1 MGPARRLVTIKRSG
15 LDGPSFPLSLSSC
28 LFGRGIECDIRIQL
42 PVVSKQHCK
51 IEINRQE
58 AILSNFSST
67 NPTQVNGSAID
78 KPVQLKHGDVIT
90 IVDRSFRY
98 ENESHQHGSQS
109 TEFPGQRREQEPSRR
124 VSRSSFSSNPGGKV
138 QDSSDRSKLTE
149 ENVSGKPL
157 VHEENTVAAGTAVSD
172 GSEEGVAR
180 ETPDGVHSSGLPR
193 DNCRSATDPTAGAFQ
208 EDSSVTL
215 GSCNGGGKAFPTIQ
229 GLKNSDKNESPF
241 RRLYESM
248 KLELDVKS
256 EKVNVLQNRRKSGSR
271 SHCTTEKESAGGLE
285 GESPISLVSLKSR
298 LKSSRSPQIKGEQ
311 GSSQTGEQR
320 SVEETVQAPKDTR
333 SPGILR
339 TEMVVTK
346 TTTPLRYSQ
355 QNSSRRCQ
363 SEDLGAVSR
372 RESVSLDQS
381 EGFGAE
387 HKMFTPQKFL
397 PRNQTPIKV
406 ENAGSF
412 GNTPEKFS
420 KKRKSIPTSVD
431 NLPTETEMVQQTVP
445 APLVLQAEGKIQNGF
460 LNKTA
465 GQMCPG
471 APGPDAADAGSFGD
485 SINKVE
491 GVSLKRR
498 RVSFGGRLRPELFDE
513 NLPPNTPLK
522 RGETPKQRR
531 SLVAHTPAVLKK
543 IIKPHPSGKGN
554 SSETRP
560 EVTTPDTC
568 AKAPAPATTSTPP
581 AAADRCRRSPKAS
594 SVSSGSRS
602 HQADTPKRGGRK
614 SGNLPSKRASLDR
627 SQHGILQMIYSKRRS
642 GASEANLIVAKSWA
656 DVVKL
661 GAKQTQTKA
670 VKRGPQRL
678 LSKRQ
683 RRANTP
689 KKPTG
694 ITDHQFSTGHAN
706 SPCTIII
713 GKAHIERVNGPARP
727 YTMLNS
733 FVFNKPADF
742 SEDLSGLTE
751 MFQTP
756 VKEKPQRMSLGP
768 STLSNSGDFI
778 GKKLPVSNSGEEP
791 LLHTAEY
798 SGENVFPSA
807 QEVPAE
813 PSGKRSASP
822 GRLKINE
829 RTVKTPGSVY
839 QAPGAKR
846 ETQESE
852 AAPPKA
858 APSANRCRRCAEPR
872 ARQRPGAESAS
883 EDAEPDTVE
892 DISGRRLRNA
902 PPPGQKPEGRGKES
916 ERFFE
921 RCKKNIESKED
932 SGKMMAVRRS
942 RRASELKW
950 EPTADLT
957 TLMRLQETEFKED
970 SVDIPSVPQTP
981 ARAEE
986 PTDAENRTTK
996 LHWKS
1001 PQPDRISSPARTNT
1015 QPKTPSRKGD
1025 VEEVSA
1031 LGKPTQTPG
1040 DATHTDRGPGDDENI
1055 NLCKETPKQKQNPAE
1070 NVTGSKRRPRT
1081 PKEKARSLED
1091 LIGFKELFQTP
1102 HLVKEP
1108 MIDDKT
1114 PQIPC
1119 KSPRPEPVVTS
1130 TSMTRPFKTLSLKAE
1145 VQEDLSALRKPTQTP
1160 GDTTHSHG
1168 GPAGADKDIQ
1178 MFNETSRQKL
1188 DFAESVTGIKRRPRT
1203 PKEKVQSLEDLA
1215 GFKEL
1220 FQTPVCTKEPTAVV
1234 KTPQMLWI
1242 SPQPK
1247 PNVTPTNRKRQLKTP
1262 PQKVDREVELS
1273 APRKS
1278 TQTPGETRHS
1288 DSELVGDDEHRAF
1301 KENPK
1306 QKLDSAEN
1314 VTGSKKR
1321 SRTPKTKAPPLED
1334 LIGFKELFQ
1343 TPHHVKQPMTDDKT
1357 PQIPCKSPRLEP
1369 VDTPASRKGQLKTA
1383 PQKVDRE
1390 GELSALR
1397 KPTQTPGDTTHSHGG
1412 PAGADKDIQMFNET
1426 SRQKLDPVENVTGIK
1441 RRPRTP
1447 KEKVQSLEDLAGFKE
1462 LFQTPVR
1469 TKEPTAVVKTPQM
1482 LWISPQPEPN
1492 VTPTNRKRQLKT
1504 PPQKVDRE
1512 VELSAPRKSTQ
1523 TPGDTRHSDS
1533 ELVGDDEHR
1542 AFKESPKQKLESA
1555 ENVAGSKRQSRTPK
1569 TKAPP
1574 LEDLIG
1580 FKELFQTPHHVKE
1593 PVTDDKNP
1601 KVLCQ
1606 SPQPEPLVTSTS
1618 MTRLLKTPPR
1628 NVEMQ
1633 EDVSALRKPT
1643 QTAGNTR
1650 PSHRGPVGDD
1660 KSIRLLKE
1668 TPEQKLESAENLTGS
1683 KRRPRT
1689 PKEKVPP
1696 LEDLIGFKE
1705 LFQTPH
1711 HTVEPMTD
1719 NKPSK
1724 IPCKSPPLESVNT
1737 PSRKRQLKTAPQ
1749 KVDREGELSA
1759 LRKPTQT
1766 PGDTTHSHG
1775 GPAGADKDIQ
1785 MFNETSRQK
1794 LDFAESVTG
1803 IKRRP
1808 RTPKEKVQS
1817 LEDLAGFKELFQ
1829 TPVCTKE
1836 PTAVVKTPQMLWI
1849 SPQPEPNVTPTN
1861 RKRQLKTPLQKVD
1874 REVELSA
1881 PRKSTQ
1887 TPGDTR
1893 HSDSELVGDDE
1904 HRAFKESPKQKL
1916 ESAEN
1921 VAGSKKRSRT
1931 PKTKA
1936 PPLEDLIGFKELFQ
1950 TPHHVKQPM
1959 TDDKTPQIPCKS
1971 PRPEPVD
1978 TPASRKGRLKTAPR
1992 KAEVQEGLSALTRPT
2007 QTSGDTTLSHRGPEG
2022 GDRGIAVSQETPKPK
2037 LDSAANV
2044 AVSKRRPR
2052 TPKEKAPPLEDLTGF
2067 KELFQTPDHAKEPV
2081 AENKITRIP
2090 CKSPPAEPVT
2100 RRTSRKRRLRSP
2112 PGKVGVGE
2120 VSALGEPTLTPGDAT
2135 HREAV
2140 GDDKDVKV
2148 FRKTSRQKLDSAEK
2162 IIGVGSRLR
2171 SCKQKTQPLE
2181 DPSLKELV
2189 QKPRQAKGTTRAAKA
2204 TTVPC
2209 QSAPAEP
2216 APGPTGRKRRLK
2228 SPPEKADVAEV
2239 SALREPIQAPG
2250 ETTRTHG
2257 EPVSEEKDTQVFRK
2271 PSRQKLDPSENITG
2285 MKSRLRTFKEKTQPL
2300 EAPDSLEELVRKPDQ
2315 TREQT
2320 SDAKIP
2326 VMPCQSPP
2334 AQPVTRP
2341 TSRKRRLRSPPGKA
2355 GVGEVSALGKPTLT
2369 PGDATHRE
2377 AVGDDKDVKV
2387 FRKTSRQKLDSAEK
2401 IIGVG
2406 SWLRSCKEKT
2416 QPLEDPSLKELVRKP
2431 RQAKELGS
2439 GAAGIKR
2446 APKEAPVGRNPAKI
2460 PQRVL
2465 RAPKLRFMEDLD
2477 LVGKED
2483 PMKSPSASSVSP
2495 PPPKR
2500 RRGEDGSV
2508 TGRKTLRPAT
2518 ATQGIAGE
2526 RSPQKPRTAPRDGW
2540 PQPEPLV
2547 RRKKSLRTLA
2557 PRTERVENLPDGD
2570 TGAKATGRQ
2579 AEDAHPPAKGMSLR
2593 SRGRSKTD
2601 VGEQQPESLTSAEK
2615 VKMKRKEKKPLKTS
2629 QEKQLQRPED
2639 GADNPASG
2647 GQVHERRMCL
2657 RSRRQQKTPPPAAAE
2672 ESAGEE
2678 GAGAHGGSRE
2688 GEGAAE
2694 RAGLLGSRSRR
2705 TAAHPPATPAE
2716 SESERRVTRGARRHA
2731 RGPPKAGK

>member
-465 GQMCPG
+465 GQTCPG

-543 IIKPHPSGKGN
+543 IIKEQPHPSGKGN

-560 EVTTPDTC
+560 EGTTPDTC

-727 YTMLNS
+727 HTMRNTT
-733 FVFNKPADF
+733 ADF

-902 PPPGQKPEGRGKES
+902 PPPGQKSEGRGKES

-1119 KSPRPEPVVTS
+1119 KSPRPEPVVMS

-1145 VQEDLSALRKPTQTP
+1145 VQED
-1160 GDTTHSHG
+1160 
-1168 GPAGADKDIQ
+1168 
-1178 MFNETSRQKL
+1178 
-1188 DFAESVTGIKRRPRT
+1188 
-1203 PKEKVQSLEDLA
+1203 
-1215 GFKEL
+1215 
-1220 FQTPVCTKEPTAVV
+1220 
-1234 KTPQMLWI
+1234 
-1242 SPQPK
+1242 
-1247 PNVTPTNRKRQLKTP
+1247 
-1262 PQKVDREVELS
+1262 
-1273 APRKS
+1273 
-1278 TQTPGETRHS
+1278 
-1288 DSELVGDDEHRAF
+1288 
-1301 KENPK
+1301 
-1306 QKLDSAEN
+1306 
-1314 VTGSKKR
+1314 
-1321 SRTPKTKAPPLED
+1321 
-1334 LIGFKELFQ
+1334 
-1343 TPHHVKQPMTDDKT
+1343 
-1357 PQIPCKSPRLEP
+1357 
-1369 VDTPASRKGQLKTA
+1369 
-1383 PQKVDRE
+1383 
-1390 GELSALR
+1390 LSALR

-1462 LFQTPVR
+1462 LFQTPVC

-1523 TPGDTRHSDS
+1523 TPGETRHSDS

-1542 AFKESPKQKLESA
+1542 AFKESPKQKLDSA
-1555 ENVAGSKRQSRTPK
+1555 ENVAGSKKRSRTPK

-1836 PTAVVKTPQMLWI
+1836 PTAGVKNPQMLWI

-1861 RKRQLKTPLQKVD
+1861 RKRQLKTPPQKVD

-1887 TPGDTR
+1887 TPGETR

-1916 ESAEN
+1916 DSAEN

-1936 PPLEDLIGFKELFQ
+1936 PPLEDMTGFKELFQ

-2341 TSRKRRLRSPPGKA
+2341 TSRKRWLRSPPGKA
-2355 GVGEVSALGKPTLT
+2355 GVGEVSALGEPTLT

-2615 VKMKRKEKKPLKTS
+2615 VKMKRNEKKPLKTS

-2678 GAGAHGGSRE
+2678 GREPTGGSRE
-2688 GEGAAE
+2688 WEGAAE
-2694 RAGLLGSRSRR
+2694 RAGLLGLRSRR

>member
-1 MGPARRLVTIKRSG
+1 MRTQREARGAGAQSGHHVERQQGVAVAKERGPEEANPADTFI
-15 LDGPSFPLSLSSC
+15 LD
-28 LFGRGIECDIRIQL
+28 
-42 PVVSKQHCK
+42 
-51 IEINRQE
+51 
-58 AILSNFSST
+58 
-67 NPTQVNGSAID
+67 
-78 KPVQLKHGDVIT
+78 VQPPELWICV
-90 IVDRSFRY
+90 SFRY

-109 TEFPGQRREQEPSRR
+109 TEFPGQTGEQEPSRR

-157 VHEENTVAAGTAVSD
+157 VHEENTVAAGTVSD
-172 GSEEGVAR
+172 GCEEGVAR
-180 ETPDGVHSSGLPR
+180 ETPDAVHPSGLPR
-193 DNCRSATDPTAGAFQ
+193 DNCRNATDSTAGAFQ
-208 EDSSVTL
+208 EDSSVTS

-256 EKVNVLQNRRKSGSR
+256 EKVNILQNRRKSGSR
-271 SHCTTEKESAGGLE
+271 IRCTTEKESAGGLE
-285 GESPISLVSLKSR
+285 GESPISLVSLKPR
-298 LKSSRSPQIKGEQ
+298 PKLSRSPQIKAEQ
-311 GSSQTGEQR
+311 GSSQTGEQKR
-320 SVEETVQAPKDTR
+320 AEETAQAPKDTG
-333 SPGILR
+333 SLGILR
-339 TEMVVTK
+339 TETAVTK

-355 QNSSRRCQ
+355 QNSSRRRQ

-372 RESVSLDQS
+372 RESVTLEQS

-387 HKMFTPQKFL
+387 HEMFTPQKFL

-420 KKRKSIPTSVD
+420 KKRKSVPTSVD

-465 GQMCPG
+465 GQTCPG

-543 IIKPHPSGKGN
+543 IIKEQPHPSGKGN
-554 SSETRP
+554 SSETCP

-568 AKAPAPATTSTPP
+568 ARAPAPATTSTPP

-602 HQADTPKRGGRK
+602 HQADTPKRGGRR

-670 VKRGPQRL
+670 VKRGPQRPP
-678 LSKRQ
+678 SKRQ

-694 ITDHQFSTGHAN
+694 IVDHQFSTGHAN

-756 VKEKPQRMSLGP
+756 VKKKPQRMSLGP

-778 GKKLPVSNSGEEP
+778 GKKLPASNSGEEP
-791 LLHTAEY
+791 LSHTSEY

-807 QEVPAE
+807 QEAPAE

-822 GRLKINE
+822 GRVKINE
-829 RTVKTPGSVY
+829 RTVKTPGSVC

-846 ETQESE
+846 ETPGSE

-872 ARQRPGAESAS
+872 ARQRPGSESAS
-883 EDAEPDTVE
+883 EDAELDAVE
-892 DISGRRLRNA
+892 DILGRRLRNA
-902 PPPGQKPEGRGKES
+902 PLPGQKPEGKGKES

-921 RCKKNIESKED
+921 SCKKNIESKED

-950 EPTADLT
+950 EPTADLS

-970 SVDIPSVPQTP
+970 SVDIPSVPQAP
-981 ARAEE
+981 ARAKE
-986 PTDAENRTTK
+986 PTDAENRATK
-996 LHWKS
+996 LRWES

-1025 VEEVSA
+1025 VEEVPA

-1040 DATHTDRGPGDDENI
+1040 GATHTDGGPGDDENI
-1055 NLCKETPKQKQNPAE
+1055 NLCKETPKQKLESAE
-1070 NVTGSKRRPRT
+1070 NVAGSKRRP
-1081 PKEKARSLED
+1081 
-1091 LIGFKELFQTP
+1091 
-1102 HLVKEP
+1102 
-1108 MIDDKT
+1108 
-1114 PQIPC
+1114 
-1119 KSPRPEPVVTS
+1119 
-1130 TSMTRPFKTLSLKAE
+1130 
-1145 VQEDLSALRKPTQTP
+1145 
-1160 GDTTHSHG
+1160 
-1168 GPAGADKDIQ
+1168 
-1178 MFNETSRQKL
+1178 
-1188 DFAESVTGIKRRPRT
+1188 
-1203 PKEKVQSLEDLA
+1203 
-1215 GFKEL
+1215 
-1220 FQTPVCTKEPTAVV
+1220 
-1234 KTPQMLWI
+1234 
-1242 SPQPK
+1242 
-1247 PNVTPTNRKRQLKTP
+1247 
-1262 PQKVDREVELS
+1262 
-1273 APRKS
+1273 
-1278 TQTPGETRHS
+1278 
-1288 DSELVGDDEHRAF
+1288 
-1301 KENPK
+1301 
-1306 QKLDSAEN
+1306 
-1314 VTGSKKR
+1314 
-1321 SRTPKTKAPPLED
+1321 RTPKTKAPPLED
-1334 LIGFKELFQ
+1334 L
-1343 TPHHVKQPMTDDKT
+1343 T
-1357 PQIPCKSPRLEP
+1357 
-1369 VDTPASRKGQLKTA
+1369 
-1383 PQKVDRE
+1383 
-1390 GELSALR
+1390 
-1397 KPTQTPGDTTHSHGG
+1397 
-1412 PAGADKDIQMFNET
+1412 
-1426 SRQKLDPVENVTGIK
+1426 
-1441 RRPRTP
+1441 
-1447 KEKVQSLEDLAGFKE
+1447 
-1462 LFQTPVR
+1462 
-1469 TKEPTAVVKTPQM
+1469 
-1482 LWISPQPEPN
+1482 
-1492 VTPTNRKRQLKT
+1492 
-1504 PPQKVDRE
+1504 
-1512 VELSAPRKSTQ
+1512 
-1523 TPGDTRHSDS
+1523 
-1533 ELVGDDEHR
+1533 
-1542 AFKESPKQKLESA
+1542 
-1555 ENVAGSKRQSRTPK
+1555 
-1569 TKAPP
+1569 
-1574 LEDLIG
+1574 G

-1593 PVTDDKNP
+1593 PMTDHKTP

-1606 SPQPEPLVTSTS
+1606 SPQPEPLVTSTG
-1618 MTRLLKTPPR
+1618 MTRPLKTPAR
-1628 NVEMQ
+1628 NAEMQ

-1643 QTAGNTR
+1643 QTAGSTR
-1650 PSHRGPVGDD
+1650 PSHRGPAGDD
-1660 KSIRLLKE
+1660 ESIRLLKE
-1668 TPEQKLESAENLTGS
+1668 TPEQKLESAENVTGS

-1711 HTVEPMTD
+1711 HV
-1719 NKPSK
+1719 
-1724 IPCKSPPLESVNT
+1724 
-1737 PSRKRQLKTAPQ
+1737 
-1749 KVDREGELSA
+1749 
-1759 LRKPTQT
+1759 
-1766 PGDTTHSHG
+1766 
-1775 GPAGADKDIQ
+1775 
-1785 MFNETSRQK
+1785 
-1794 LDFAESVTG
+1794 
-1803 IKRRP
+1803 
-1808 RTPKEKVQS
+1808 KE
-1817 LEDLAGFKELFQ
+1817 
-1829 TPVCTKE
+1829 
-1836 PTAVVKTPQMLWI
+1836 
-1849 SPQPEPNVTPTN
+1849 
-1861 RKRQLKTPLQKVD
+1861 
-1874 REVELSA
+1874 
-1881 PRKSTQ
+1881 
-1887 TPGDTR
+1887 
-1893 HSDSELVGDDE
+1893 
-1904 HRAFKESPKQKL
+1904 
-1916 ESAEN
+1916 
-1921 VAGSKKRSRT
+1921 
-1931 PKTKA
+1931 
-1936 PPLEDLIGFKELFQ
+1936 
-1950 TPHHVKQPM
+1950 PM

-1971 PRPEPVD
+1971 PRLEPVD

-1992 KAEVQEGLSALTRPT
+1992 KAEVQEGLSALMRPT

-2022 GDRGIAVSQETPKPK
+2022 GDRGTAVSQETPKPK
-2037 LDSAANV
+2037 LDSAENV

-2081 AENKITRIP
+2081 AEDKTTRIP
-2090 CKSPPAEPVT
+2090 CNSPPAEPVT

-2112 PGKVGVGE
+2112 PGKAGVGE
-2120 VSALGEPTLTPGDAT
+2120 VSALGEPSLTPGDAT

-2140 GDDKDVKV
+2140 GDEKDVQV
-2148 FRKTSRQKLDSAEK
+2148 IRKTSRQKLDSTEK
-2162 IIGVGSRLR
+2162 VIGVRSRLR
-2171 SCKQKTQPLE
+2171 SCKEKTQPLE
-2181 DPSLKELV
+2181 DPRLKELV
-2189 QKPRQAKGTTRAAKA
+2189 QKPRQTKRTMRAAKA

-2209 QSAPAEP
+2209 QSPPAEP

-2228 SPPEKADVAEV
+2228 SPPEKVDVAEV

-2257 EPVSEEKDTQVFRK
+2257 EPGSEEKDTQVFRK
-2271 PSRQKLDPSENITG
+2271 PSRQKLDPSENIMG

-2300 EAPDSLEELVRKPDQ
+2300 EAPDSLEELVQKPDQ
-2315 TREQT
+2315 AREQT

-2355 GVGEVSALGKPTLT
+2355 GVGEVSALGEPTLT

-2377 AVGDDKDVKV
+2377 AVGDEKDVQV
-2387 FRKTSRQKLDSAEK
+2387 FRKTSRQKLGSAEK
-2401 IIGVG
+2401 VISVG
-2406 SWLRSCKEKT
+2406 SRLRSRKEKT
-2416 QPLEDPSLKELVRKP
+2416 QPLEDPRLKELVRKP

-2439 GAAGIKR
+2439 GAAGVKR
-2446 APKEAPVGRNPAKI
+2446 APKEAPDGRNPAKI

-2477 LVGKED
+2477 LAGSED

-2508 TGRKTLRPAT
+2508 TGRKTLRSTT
-2518 ATQGIAGE
+2518 ATKDTVGE
-2526 RSPQKPRTAPRDGW
+2526 KPPQKPSTAPRDGW
-2540 PQPEPLV
+2540 PQPESLV
-2547 RRKKSLRTLA
+2547 MRKKSLRTLA
-2557 PRTERVENLPDGD
+2557 QRTEQVENLPDGD
-2570 TGAKATGRQ
+2570 TRAKAMGRQ

-2601 VGEQQPESLTSAEK
+2601 MGEQQPEALISAEK
-2615 VKMKRKEKKPLKTS
+2615 VKMKRNEKKPLKTS
-2629 QEKQLQRPED
+2629 QEKQLQRPEE
-2639 GADNPASG
+2639 GADHPASG
-2647 GQVHERRMCL
+2647 GQVQERRMCL
-2657 RSRRQQKTPPPAAAE
+2657 RSRRQQKTPSPAAAE

-2678 GAGAHGGSRE
+2678 GAGAHGGSQE

-2694 RAGLLGSRSRR
+2694 RAGLPGLRSRR

-2716 SESERRVTRGARRHA
+2716 SESERRVTRGARRRA
-2731 RGPPKAGK
+2731 GGPPKAGK

>member
-465 GQMCPG
+465 GQTCPG

-543 IIKPHPSGKGN
+543 IIKEQPHPSGKGN

-560 EVTTPDTC
+560 EGTTPDTC

-727 YTMLNS
+727 HTMRNTT
-733 FVFNKPADF
+733 ADF

-902 PPPGQKPEGRGKES
+902 PPPGQKSEGRGKES

-1119 KSPRPEPVVTS
+1119 KSPRPEPVVMS

-1145 VQEDLSALRKPTQTP
+1145 VQED
-1160 GDTTHSHG
+1160 
-1168 GPAGADKDIQ
+1168 
-1178 MFNETSRQKL
+1178 
-1188 DFAESVTGIKRRPRT
+1188 
-1203 PKEKVQSLEDLA
+1203 
-1215 GFKEL
+1215 
-1220 FQTPVCTKEPTAVV
+1220 
-1234 KTPQMLWI
+1234 
-1242 SPQPK
+1242 
-1247 PNVTPTNRKRQLKTP
+1247 
-1262 PQKVDREVELS
+1262 
-1273 APRKS
+1273 
-1278 TQTPGETRHS
+1278 
-1288 DSELVGDDEHRAF
+1288 
-1301 KENPK
+1301 
-1306 QKLDSAEN
+1306 
-1314 VTGSKKR
+1314 
-1321 SRTPKTKAPPLED
+1321 
-1334 LIGFKELFQ
+1334 
-1343 TPHHVKQPMTDDKT
+1343 
-1357 PQIPCKSPRLEP
+1357 
-1369 VDTPASRKGQLKTA
+1369 
-1383 PQKVDRE
+1383 
-1390 GELSALR
+1390 LSALR

-1462 LFQTPVR
+1462 LFQTPVC

-1523 TPGDTRHSDS
+1523 TPGETRHSDS

-1542 AFKESPKQKLESA
+1542 AFKESPKQKLDSA
-1555 ENVAGSKRQSRTPK
+1555 ENVAGSKKRSRTPK

-1836 PTAVVKTPQMLWI
+1836 PTAGVKNPQMLWI

-1861 RKRQLKTPLQKVD
+1861 RKRQLKTPPQKVD

-1887 TPGDTR
+1887 TPGETR

-1916 ESAEN
+1916 DSAEN

-1936 PPLEDLIGFKELFQ
+1936 PPLEDMTGFKELFQ

-2341 TSRKRRLRSPPGKA
+2341 TSRKRWLRSPPGKA
-2355 GVGEVSALGKPTLT
+2355 GVGEVSALGEPTLT

-2615 VKMKRKEKKPLKTS
+2615 VKMKRNEKKPLKTS

-2678 GAGAHGGSRE
+2678 GAEPTGGSRE
-2688 GEGAAE
+2688 WEGAAE
-2694 RAGLLGSRSRR
+2694 RAGLLGLRSRR

>member
-15 LDGPSFPLSLSSC
+15 LDGPCFPLSLSSC
-28 LFGRGIECDIRIQL
+28 SFGRGIECDIRIQL

-51 IEINRQE
+51 IEINEQE

-109 TEFPGQRREQEPSRR
+109 TEFPGQTGEQEPSRR
-124 VSRSSFSSNPGGKV
+124 VSRSSSSSNPGGKV

-157 VHEENTVAAGTAVSD
+157 VHEENTVAAGTVSD
-172 GSEEGVAR
+172 GCEEGVAR
-180 ETPDGVHSSGLPR
+180 ETPDAVHPSGLPR
-193 DNCRSATDPTAGAFQ
+193 DNCRNATDSTAGAFQ
-208 EDSSVTL
+208 EDSSVTS

-256 EKVNVLQNRRKSGSR
+256 EKVNILQNRRKSGSR
-271 SHCTTEKESAGGLE
+271 IRCTTEKESAGGLE
-285 GESPISLVSLKSR
+285 GESPISLVSLKPR
-298 LKSSRSPQIKGEQ
+298 PKLSRSPQIKAEQ
-311 GSSQTGEQR
+311 GSSQTGEQKR
-320 SVEETVQAPKDTR
+320 AEETAQAPKDTG
-333 SPGILR
+333 SLGILR
-339 TEMVVTK
+339 TETAVTK

-355 QNSSRRCQ
+355 QNSSRRRQ

-372 RESVSLDQS
+372 RESVTLEQS

-387 HKMFTPQKFL
+387 HEMFTPQKFL

-420 KKRKSIPTSVD
+420 KKRKSVPTSVD

-465 GQMCPG
+465 GQTCPG

-554 SSETRP
+554 SSETCP

-568 AKAPAPATTSTPP
+568 ARAPAPATTSTPP

-602 HQADTPKRGGRK
+602 HQADTPKRGGRR

-670 VKRGPQRL
+670 VKRGPQRPP
-678 LSKRQ
+678 SKRQ

-694 ITDHQFSTGHAN
+694 IVDHQFSTGHAN

-756 VKEKPQRMSLGP
+756 VKKKPQRMSLGP

-778 GKKLPVSNSGEEP
+778 GKKLPASNSGEEP
-791 LLHTAEY
+791 LSHTSEY

-807 QEVPAE
+807 QEAPAE

-822 GRLKINE
+822 GRVKINE
-829 RTVKTPGSVY
+829 RTVKTPGSVC

-846 ETQESE
+846 ETPGSE

-872 ARQRPGAESAS
+872 ARQRPGSESAS
-883 EDAEPDTVE
+883 EDAELDAVE
-892 DISGRRLRNA
+892 DILGRRLRNA
-902 PPPGQKPEGRGKES
+902 PLPGQKPEGKGKES

-921 RCKKNIESKED
+921 TCKKNIESKED

-950 EPTADLT
+950 EPTADLS

-970 SVDIPSVPQTP
+970 SVDIPSVPQAP
-981 ARAEE
+981 ARAKE
-986 PTDAENRTTK
+986 PTDAENRATK
-996 LHWKS
+996 LRWES

-1015 QPKTPSRKGD
+1015 QPKTPSQKGD
-1025 VEEVSA
+1025 VEEVPA

-1040 DATHTDRGPGDDENI
+1040 GATHTDGGPGDDENI
-1055 NLCKETPKQKQNPAE
+1055 NLCKETPKQKLESAE
-1070 NVTGSKRRPRT
+1070 NVAGSKRRP
-1081 PKEKARSLED
+1081 
-1091 LIGFKELFQTP
+1091 
-1102 HLVKEP
+1102 
-1108 MIDDKT
+1108 
-1114 PQIPC
+1114 
-1119 KSPRPEPVVTS
+1119 
-1130 TSMTRPFKTLSLKAE
+1130 
-1145 VQEDLSALRKPTQTP
+1145 
-1160 GDTTHSHG
+1160 
-1168 GPAGADKDIQ
+1168 
-1178 MFNETSRQKL
+1178 
-1188 DFAESVTGIKRRPRT
+1188 
-1203 PKEKVQSLEDLA
+1203 
-1215 GFKEL
+1215 
-1220 FQTPVCTKEPTAVV
+1220 
-1234 KTPQMLWI
+1234 
-1242 SPQPK
+1242 
-1247 PNVTPTNRKRQLKTP
+1247 
-1262 PQKVDREVELS
+1262 
-1273 APRKS
+1273 
-1278 TQTPGETRHS
+1278 
-1288 DSELVGDDEHRAF
+1288 
-1301 KENPK
+1301 
-1306 QKLDSAEN
+1306 
-1314 VTGSKKR
+1314 
-1321 SRTPKTKAPPLED
+1321 RTPKTKAPPLED
-1334 LIGFKELFQ
+1334 L
-1343 TPHHVKQPMTDDKT
+1343 T
-1357 PQIPCKSPRLEP
+1357 
-1369 VDTPASRKGQLKTA
+1369 
-1383 PQKVDRE
+1383 
-1390 GELSALR
+1390 
-1397 KPTQTPGDTTHSHGG
+1397 
-1412 PAGADKDIQMFNET
+1412 
-1426 SRQKLDPVENVTGIK
+1426 
-1441 RRPRTP
+1441 
-1447 KEKVQSLEDLAGFKE
+1447 
-1462 LFQTPVR
+1462 
-1469 TKEPTAVVKTPQM
+1469 
-1482 LWISPQPEPN
+1482 
-1492 VTPTNRKRQLKT
+1492 
-1504 PPQKVDRE
+1504 
-1512 VELSAPRKSTQ
+1512 
-1523 TPGDTRHSDS
+1523 
-1533 ELVGDDEHR
+1533 
-1542 AFKESPKQKLESA
+1542 
-1555 ENVAGSKRQSRTPK
+1555 
-1569 TKAPP
+1569 
-1574 LEDLIG
+1574 G

-1593 PVTDDKNP
+1593 LMTDHKTP

-1606 SPQPEPLVTSTS
+1606 SPQPEPLVTSTG
-1618 MTRLLKTPPR
+1618 MTRPLKTPAR
-1628 NVEMQ
+1628 NAEMQ

-1643 QTAGNTR
+1643 QTAGSTR
-1650 PSHRGPVGDD
+1650 PSHRGPAGDD
-1660 KSIRLLKE
+1660 ESIRLLKE
-1668 TPEQKLESAENLTGS
+1668 TPEQKLESAENVTGS

-1724 IPCKSPPLESVNT
+1724 TPCKSPPLESINT
-1737 PSRKRQLKTAPQ
+1737 PSRKGQLKTPPQ

-1759 LRKPTQT
+1759 LRKPPQT

-1775 GPAGADKDIQ
+1775 GPATADNDIQ

-1808 RTPKEKVQS
+1808 RTPKAKVQS

-1829 TPVCTKE
+1829 TPVQTKE
-1836 PTAVVKTPQMLWI
+1836 TMAVVKTPQMLWI
-1849 SPQPEPNVTPTN
+1849 SPQPEPTVTPTNRKRRLKAPPQKVDREVELSALRKPPQTPGDTTHSHGGPATADNDIQMFNETSRQKLDFAESVTGSKRRPRTPKEKARSLEDLTGFKELFQTPDHVKEPMTDDKTPQIPCKSPQLEPVDTPASRKGRLKTALQKVDREGELSALRKPPQTPGDTTHSHGGPAAADKDIQMFNETSRRKPDPAEYVTGIKRRPRTPKAKVQSLEDLTGFKELFQTPVHTKEPVAVVKTPKILCVSPQSESTVTLTN
-1861 RKRQLKTPLQKVD
+1861 RKRQLKTPPQKVDREVELSAPRKTTQTPGETRHSDREPVGDDEDRAFKETPKQKLESAENVAGSKKRSRTPKTKAPPLEDLTGFKELFQTPHHTVKPMTDNKPSKTPCKSPPLESVNTPSRKGQLKTPPQKVDREGELSALRKPPQTPGDTTHSHGGPATADNDIQMFNETSRQKLDFAESVTGIKRRPRTPKAKVQSLEDLAGFKELFQTPVQTKETMAVVKTPQMLWISPQPEPTVTPTNRKRRLKAPPQKVD

-1887 TPGDTR
+1887 TPGETR
-1893 HSDSELVGDDE
+1893 HSDREPVGDDE
-1904 HRAFKESPKQKL
+1904 DRAFKETPKQKL

-1950 TPHHVKQPM
+1950 TPDHVKEPM

-1971 PRPEPVD
+1971 PRLEPVD

-1992 KAEVQEGLSALTRPT
+1992 KAEVQEGLSALMRPT

-2022 GDRGIAVSQETPKPK
+2022 GDRGTAVSQETPKPK
-2037 LDSAANV
+2037 LDSAENV

-2081 AENKITRIP
+2081 AEDKTTRIP
-2090 CKSPPAEPVT
+2090 CNSPPAEPVT

-2112 PGKVGVGE
+2112 PGKAGVGE
-2120 VSALGEPTLTPGDAT
+2120 VSALGEPSLTPGDAT

-2140 GDDKDVKV
+2140 GDEKDVQV
-2148 FRKTSRQKLDSAEK
+2148 IRKTSRQKLDSTEK
-2162 IIGVGSRLR
+2162 VIGVRSRLR
-2171 SCKQKTQPLE
+2171 SCKEKTQPLE
-2181 DPSLKELV
+2181 DPRLKELV
-2189 QKPRQAKGTTRAAKA
+2189 QKPRQTKRTMRAAKA

-2209 QSAPAEP
+2209 QSPPAEP

-2228 SPPEKADVAEV
+2228 SPPEKVDVAEV

-2257 EPVSEEKDTQVFRK
+2257 EPGSEEKDTQVFRK
-2271 PSRQKLDPSENITG
+2271 PSRQKLDPSENIMG

-2300 EAPDSLEELVRKPDQ
+2300 EAPDSLEELVQKPDQ
-2315 TREQT
+2315 AREQT

-2355 GVGEVSALGKPTLT
+2355 GVGEVSALGEPTLT

-2377 AVGDDKDVKV
+2377 AVGDEKDVQV
-2387 FRKTSRQKLDSAEK
+2387 FRKTSRQKLGSAEK
-2401 IIGVG
+2401 VISVG
-2406 SWLRSCKEKT
+2406 SRLRSRKEKT
-2416 QPLEDPSLKELVRKP
+2416 QPLEDPRLKELVRKP

-2439 GAAGIKR
+2439 GAAGVKR
-2446 APKEAPVGRNPAKI
+2446 APKEAPDGRNPAKI

-2477 LVGKED
+2477 LAGSED

-2508 TGRKTLRPAT
+2508 TGRKTLHSTT
-2518 ATQGIAGE
+2518 ATKDTVGE
-2526 RSPQKPRTAPRDGW
+2526 KPPQKPSTAPRDGW
-2540 PQPEPLV
+2540 PQPESLV
-2547 RRKKSLRTLA
+2547 MRKKSLRTLA
-2557 PRTERVENLPDGD
+2557 QRTEQVENLPDGD
-2570 TGAKATGRQ
+2570 TRAKAMGRQ

-2601 VGEQQPESLTSAEK
+2601 MGEQQPEALISAEN
-2615 VKMKRKEKKPLKTS
+2615 VKMKRNEKKPLKTS
-2629 QEKQLQRPED
+2629 QEKQLQRPEE
-2639 GADNPASG
+2639 GADHPASG
-2647 GQVHERRMCL
+2647 GQVQERRMCL
-2657 RSRRQQKTPPPAAAE
+2657 RSRRQQKTPSPAAAE

-2678 GAGAHGGSRE
+2678 GAGAHGGSQE

-2694 RAGLLGSRSRR
+2694 RAGLPGLRSRR

-2716 SESERRVTRGARRHA
+2716 SESERRVTRGARRRA
-2731 RGPPKAGK
+2731 GGPPKAGK

>member
-124 VSRSSFSSNPGGKV
+124 VSRSSFSSNP
-138 QDSSDRSKLTE
+138 
-149 ENVSGKPL
+149 
-157 VHEENTVAAGTAVSD
+157 
-172 GSEEGVAR
+172 
-180 ETPDGVHSSGLPR
+180 
-193 DNCRSATDPTAGAFQ
+193 
-208 EDSSVTL
+208 
-215 GSCNGGGKAFPTIQ
+215 
-229 GLKNSDKNESPF
+229 
-241 RRLYESM
+241 
-248 KLELDVKS
+248 
-256 EKVNVLQNRRKSGSR
+256 
-271 SHCTTEKESAGGLE
+271 
-285 GESPISLVSLKSR
+285 
-298 LKSSRSPQIKGEQ
+298 
-311 GSSQTGEQR
+311 
-320 SVEETVQAPKDTR
+320 
-333 SPGILR
+333 
-339 TEMVVTK
+339 
-346 TTTPLRYSQ
+346 
-355 QNSSRRCQ
+355 
-363 SEDLGAVSR
+363 
-372 RESVSLDQS
+372 
-381 EGFGAE
+381 
-387 HKMFTPQKFL
+387 
-397 PRNQTPIKV
+397 
-406 ENAGSF
+406 
-412 GNTPEKFS
+412 
-420 KKRKSIPTSVD
+420 
-431 NLPTETEMVQQTVP
+431 ETEMVQQTVP

-543 IIKPHPSGKGN
+543 IIKEQPHPSGKGN

-1447 KEKVQSLEDLAGFKE
+1447 KEKVQSLEDLAGFKKSS
-1462 LFQTPVR
+1462 FQTPVR

-1829 TPVCTKE
+1829 TPVRTKE

>member
-90 IVDRSFRY
+90 IVDRSFR
-98 ENESHQHGSQS
+98 
-109 TEFPGQRREQEPSRR
+109 
-124 VSRSSFSSNPGGKV
+124 
-138 QDSSDRSKLTE
+138 L
-149 ENVSGKPL
+149 
-157 VHEENTVAAGTAVSD
+157 
-172 GSEEGVAR
+172 
-180 ETPDGVHSSGLPR
+180 
-193 DNCRSATDPTAGAFQ
+193 
-208 EDSSVTL
+208 
-215 GSCNGGGKAFPTIQ
+215 

-271 SHCTTEKESAGGLE
+271 SHCTTEEESAGGLE

-465 GQMCPG
+465 GQTCPG

-543 IIKPHPSGKGN
+543 IIKVRFPAG
-554 SSETRP
+554 RP
-560 EVTTPDTC
+560 
-568 AKAPAPATTSTPP
+568 
-581 AAADRCRRSPKAS
+581 
-594 SVSSGSRS
+594 
-602 HQADTPKRGGRK
+602 Q
-614 SGNLPSKRASLDR
+614 
-627 SQHGILQMIYSKRRS
+627 
-642 GASEANLIVAKSWA
+642 
-656 DVVKL
+656 
-661 GAKQTQTKA
+661 
-670 VKRGPQRL
+670 
-678 LSKRQ
+678 
-683 RRANTP
+683 
-689 KKPTG
+689 KPTG

-742 SEDLSGLTE
+742 SEDL
-751 MFQTP
+751 
-756 VKEKPQRMSLGP
+756 
-768 STLSNSGDFI
+768 
-778 GKKLPVSNSGEEP
+778 
-791 LLHTAEY
+791 

-902 PPPGQKPEGRGKES
+902 PPPGQKSEGRGKES

-1119 KSPRPEPVVTS
+1119 KSPRPEPVVMS

-1145 VQEDLSALRKPTQTP
+1145 VQED
-1160 GDTTHSHG
+1160 
-1168 GPAGADKDIQ
+1168 
-1178 MFNETSRQKL
+1178 
-1188 DFAESVTGIKRRPRT
+1188 
-1203 PKEKVQSLEDLA
+1203 
-1215 GFKEL
+1215 
-1220 FQTPVCTKEPTAVV
+1220 
-1234 KTPQMLWI
+1234 
-1242 SPQPK
+1242 
-1247 PNVTPTNRKRQLKTP
+1247 
-1262 PQKVDREVELS
+1262 
-1273 APRKS
+1273 
-1278 TQTPGETRHS
+1278 
-1288 DSELVGDDEHRAF
+1288 
-1301 KENPK
+1301 
-1306 QKLDSAEN
+1306 
-1314 VTGSKKR
+1314 
-1321 SRTPKTKAPPLED
+1321 
-1334 LIGFKELFQ
+1334 
-1343 TPHHVKQPMTDDKT
+1343 
-1357 PQIPCKSPRLEP
+1357 
-1369 VDTPASRKGQLKTA
+1369 
-1383 PQKVDRE
+1383 
-1390 GELSALR
+1390 LSALR

-1462 LFQTPVR
+1462 LFQTPVC

-1523 TPGDTRHSDS
+1523 TPGETRHSDS

-1542 AFKESPKQKLESA
+1542 AFKESPKQKLDSA
-1555 ENVAGSKRQSRTPK
+1555 ENVT
-1569 TKAPP
+1569 
-1574 LEDLIG
+1574 
-1580 FKELFQTPHHVKE
+1580 
-1593 PVTDDKNP
+1593 
-1601 KVLCQ
+1601 
-1606 SPQPEPLVTSTS
+1606 
-1618 MTRLLKTPPR
+1618 
-1628 NVEMQ
+1628 
-1633 EDVSALRKPT
+1633 
-1643 QTAGNTR
+1643 
-1650 PSHRGPVGDD
+1650 
-1660 KSIRLLKE
+1660 
-1668 TPEQKLESAENLTGS
+1668 
-1683 KRRPRT
+1683 
-1689 PKEKVPP
+1689 
-1696 LEDLIGFKE
+1696 
-1705 LFQTPH
+1705 
-1711 HTVEPMTD
+1711 
-1719 NKPSK
+1719 
-1724 IPCKSPPLESVNT
+1724 
-1737 PSRKRQLKTAPQ
+1737 
-1749 KVDREGELSA
+1749 
-1759 LRKPTQT
+1759 
-1766 PGDTTHSHG
+1766 
-1775 GPAGADKDIQ
+1775 
-1785 MFNETSRQK
+1785 
-1794 LDFAESVTG
+1794 
-1803 IKRRP
+1803 
-1808 RTPKEKVQS
+1808 
-1817 LEDLAGFKELFQ
+1817 
-1829 TPVCTKE
+1829 
-1836 PTAVVKTPQMLWI
+1836 
-1849 SPQPEPNVTPTN
+1849 
-1861 RKRQLKTPLQKVD
+1861 
-1874 REVELSA
+1874 
-1881 PRKSTQ
+1881 
-1887 TPGDTR
+1887 
-1893 HSDSELVGDDE
+1893 
-1904 HRAFKESPKQKL
+1904 
-1916 ESAEN
+1916 
-1921 VAGSKKRSRT
+1921 GSKKRSRT

-1936 PPLEDLIGFKELFQ
+1936 PPLEDMTGFKELFQ

-2067 KELFQTPDHAKEPV
+2067 KELFQTPHHVKQPMTDDKTPQ
-2081 AENKITRIP
+2081 IP
-2090 CKSPPAEPVT
+2090 CKSPRLEPVD
-2100 RRTSRKRRLRSP
+2100 
-2112 PGKVGVGE
+2112 
-2120 VSALGEPTLTPGDAT
+2120 TPGS
-2135 HREAV
+2135 
-2140 GDDKDVKV
+2140 G
-2148 FRKTSRQKLDSAEK
+2148 
-2162 IIGVGSRLR
+2162 
-2171 SCKQKTQPLE
+2171 
-2181 DPSLKELV
+2181 
-2189 QKPRQAKGTTRAAKA
+2189 PRQG
-2204 TTVPC
+2204 
-2209 QSAPAEP
+2209 
-2216 APGPTGRKRRLK
+2216 KR
-2228 SPPEKADVAEV
+2228 V
-2239 SALREPIQAPG
+2239 
-2250 ETTRTHG
+2250 
-2257 EPVSEEKDTQVFRK
+2257 
-2271 PSRQKLDPSENITG
+2271 
-2285 MKSRLRTFKEKTQPL
+2285 
-2300 EAPDSLEELVRKPDQ
+2300 
-2315 TREQT
+2315 
-2320 SDAKIP
+2320 
-2326 VMPCQSPP
+2326 
-2334 AQPVTRP
+2334 
-2341 TSRKRRLRSPPGKA
+2341 
-2355 GVGEVSALGKPTLT
+2355 
-2369 PGDATHRE
+2369 
-2377 AVGDDKDVKV
+2377 
-2387 FRKTSRQKLDSAEK
+2387 
-2401 IIGVG
+2401 
-2406 SWLRSCKEKT
+2406 W
-2416 QPLEDPSLKELVRKP
+2416 
-2431 RQAKELGS
+2431 
-2439 GAAGIKR
+2439 
-2446 APKEAPVGRNPAKI
+2446 
-2460 PQRVL
+2460 
-2465 RAPKLRFMEDLD
+2465 
-2477 LVGKED
+2477 
-2483 PMKSPSASSVSP
+2483 
-2495 PPPKR
+2495 
-2500 RRGEDGSV
+2500 
-2508 TGRKTLRPAT
+2508 
-2518 ATQGIAGE
+2518 E
-2526 RSPQKPRTAPRDGW
+2526 RSQRSGSPR
-2540 PQPEPLV
+2540 
-2547 RRKKSLRTLA
+2547 
-2557 PRTERVENLPDGD
+2557 
-2570 TGAKATGRQ
+2570 
-2579 AEDAHPPAKGMSLR
+2579 
-2593 SRGRSKTD
+2593 
-2601 VGEQQPESLTSAEK
+2601 
-2615 VKMKRKEKKPLKTS
+2615 
-2629 QEKQLQRPED
+2629 
-2639 GADNPASG
+2639 
-2647 GQVHERRMCL
+2647 
-2657 RSRRQQKTPPPAAAE
+2657 
-2672 ESAGEE
+2672 
-2678 GAGAHGGSRE
+2678 
-2688 GEGAAE
+2688 
-2694 RAGLLGSRSRR
+2694 
-2705 TAAHPPATPAE
+2705 
-2716 SESERRVTRGARRHA
+2716 
-2731 RGPPKAGK
+2731 

>member
-124 VSRSSFSSNPGGKV
+124 VSRSSFSSNP
-138 QDSSDRSKLTE
+138 
-149 ENVSGKPL
+149 
-157 VHEENTVAAGTAVSD
+157 
-172 GSEEGVAR
+172 
-180 ETPDGVHSSGLPR
+180 
-193 DNCRSATDPTAGAFQ
+193 
-208 EDSSVTL
+208 
-215 GSCNGGGKAFPTIQ
+215 
-229 GLKNSDKNESPF
+229 
-241 RRLYESM
+241 
-248 KLELDVKS
+248 
-256 EKVNVLQNRRKSGSR
+256 
-271 SHCTTEKESAGGLE
+271 
-285 GESPISLVSLKSR
+285 
-298 LKSSRSPQIKGEQ
+298 
-311 GSSQTGEQR
+311 
-320 SVEETVQAPKDTR
+320 
-333 SPGILR
+333 
-339 TEMVVTK
+339 
-346 TTTPLRYSQ
+346 
-355 QNSSRRCQ
+355 
-363 SEDLGAVSR
+363 
-372 RESVSLDQS
+372 
-381 EGFGAE
+381 
-387 HKMFTPQKFL
+387 
-397 PRNQTPIKV
+397 
-406 ENAGSF
+406 
-412 GNTPEKFS
+412 
-420 KKRKSIPTSVD
+420 
-431 NLPTETEMVQQTVP
+431 ETEMVQQTVP

-465 GQMCPG
+465 GQTCPG

-543 IIKPHPSGKGN
+543 IIKEQPHPSGKGN

-560 EVTTPDTC
+560 EGTTPDTC

-822 GRLKINE
+822 GRLKISE

-902 PPPGQKPEGRGKES
+902 PPPGQKSEGRGKES

-1119 KSPRPEPVVTS
+1119 KSPRPEPVVMS

-1145 VQEDLSALRKPTQTP
+1145 VQEDLSALRKPTQMP

-1188 DFAESVTGIKRRPRT
+1188 DPVENVTGIKRRPRT

-1242 SPQPK
+1242 SPQPE

-1462 LFQTPVR
+1462 LFQTPVCTKEPTAVVKTPQMLWISPQPEPNVTPTNR
-1469 TKEPTAVVKTPQM
+1469 KRQLKTPPQKVDREVELSAPRKSTQTPGETRHSDSELVGDDEHRAFKENPKQKLDSAENVTGSKKRSRTPKTKAPPLEDMTGFKELFQTPHHVKQPMTDDKTPQIPCKSPRLEPVDTPASRKGQLKTAPQKVDREGELSALRKPTQTPGDTTHSHGGPAGADKDIQMFNETSRQKLDPVENVTGIKRRPRTPKEKVQSLEDLAGFKELFQTPVCTKEPTAVVKTPQM

-1794 LDFAESVTG
+1794 LDPVENVTG

-1861 RKRQLKTPLQKVD
+1861 RKRQLKTPPQKVD

-1887 TPGDTR
+1887 TPGETR

-1916 ESAEN
+1916 DSAEN

-1936 PPLEDLIGFKELFQ
+1936 PPLEDMTGFKELFQ

-2355 GVGEVSALGKPTLT
+2355 GVGEVSALGEPTLT

-2615 VKMKRKEKKPLKTS
+2615 VKMKRNEKKPLKTS

-2672 ESAGEE
+2672 ESTGEE

-2694 RAGLLGSRSRR
+2694 RAGLLGLRSRR